1 MLLRLLTLV
10 LLLISTSGCEMQ
22 RGVEVRV
29 FDANCQV
36 ATLDDDSDDY
46 GVIRDYCWLGIIGEN
61 DAPTLRTSPS
71 PRTSQRTFEKRK
83 LAFDALSKIAIDNNT
98 FKISRIERQTYC
110 HYEKSGRSLLHFVCK
125 LSI

>member
-1 MLLRLLTLV
+1 M
-10 LLLISTSGCEMQ
+10 
-22 RGVEVRV
+22 
-29 FDANCQV
+29 
-36 ATLDDDSDDY
+36 DDDSDDY

-83 LAFDALSKIAIDNNT
+83 LAFDALSKVTIDNNT